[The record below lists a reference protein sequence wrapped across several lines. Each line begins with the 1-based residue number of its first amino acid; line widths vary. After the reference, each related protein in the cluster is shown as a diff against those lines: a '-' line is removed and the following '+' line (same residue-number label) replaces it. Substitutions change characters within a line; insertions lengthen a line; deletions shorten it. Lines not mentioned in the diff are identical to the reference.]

1 MGTNFNGFSKL
12 LQGVG
17 MNLQEF
23 LSILTVVFF
32 TTGFITWLR
41 VTVNNLSNS
50 NKIDKSTAESLRL
63 FRSENQ

>member
-1 MGTNFNGFSKL
+1 
-12 LQGVG
+12 